1 MYIFFLGTWFA
12 LNGCI
17 DWVHWLFA
25 LIGCIDCLHWLFAL
39 ICCIEFQSKTRCIDF
54 FSVRWLALI
63 GCIDCLHW
71 LFALIGRIEIWSKT
85 RCIQFFPGYM
95 VAMIGC
101 IDWLHWL
108 VALIHCRSHQACVG
122 FNKIFHTCNTA
133 LPQVWRF
140 WTFICFLHSTRLFL
154 DKNHV
159 LQAFSKIIAKTSF
172 NALVATFIGSR
183 GLGLGLL
190 PLDYAG
196 ASVFA
201 ASSNTAFLC
210 ASCFL
215 SLVLD
220 TAQLY
225 SRVCTL
231 VVHWVLLSC
240 LCLITR
246 LSISPSTCFLIS
258 GKPCCS
264 ALSLCFIDVTRLCQ
278 ESGCEMWYDI
288 VLAP

>member
-1 MYIFFLGTWFA
+1 MFFFGFWLFSWSKTWFLMILGIIA
-12 LNGCI
+12 VFGSKTWRLFFFCGYAFIAFIGCI
-17 DWVHWLFA
+17 DW
-25 LIGCIDCLHWLFAL
+25 LHWL
-39 ICCIEFQSKTRCIDF
+39 
-54 FSVRWLALI
+54 LALI
-63 GCIDCLHW
+63 VCIDWLHW
-71 LFALIGRIEIWSKT
+71 SLVENEVYIFVPW
-85 RCIQFFPGYM
+85 
-95 VAMIGC
+95 VDGC

-108 VALIHCRSHQACVG
+108 VALIDCRSQQACAG
-122 FNKIFHTCNTA
+122 FNKILHTCNTT
-133 LPQVWRF
+133 LPQVWR
-140 WTFICFLHSTRLFL
+140 ILDIYLFLHSTRLFL

-210 ASCFL
+210 ACCFL

-225 SRVCTL
+225 SWVCTL

-240 LCLITR
+240 LFLITR
-246 LSISPSTCFLIS
+246 LSISPSTCFFIS
-258 GKPCCS
+258 RKPCCS
-264 ALSLCFIDVTRLCQ
+264 ALSLFFIDVTRLCH

-288 VLAP
+288 VFAP